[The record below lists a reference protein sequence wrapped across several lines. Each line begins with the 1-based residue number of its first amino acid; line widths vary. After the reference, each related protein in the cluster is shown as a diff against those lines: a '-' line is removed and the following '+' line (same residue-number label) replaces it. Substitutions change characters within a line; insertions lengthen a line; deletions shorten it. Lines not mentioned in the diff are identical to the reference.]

1 MPPHGEG
8 PREATGEATVEGAP
22 LRRILVIANQ
32 RGLHARAAAMFVKTA
47 GAFDAE
53 VSVRKDDTQV
63 SGLSIMGLMMLAA
76 GPGCEIE
83 LIVNGP
89 EAEQAVE
96 AITGM
101 VVGKFDET

>member
-1 MPPHGEG
+1 MPPYGEQK
-8 PREATGEATVEGAP
+8 VEGAA
-22 LRRILVIANQ
+22 LRCTLVIANQ
-32 RGLHARAAAMFVKTA
+32 RGLHARAAAKFVKTV
-47 GAFDAE
+47 GAYDVE
-53 VSVRKDDTQV
+53 VTVRKDDTEV

-89 EAEQAVE
+89 EAAQAIE

>member
-1 MPPHGEG
+1 MPPQ
-8 PREATGEATVEGAP
+8 GEAGGEDKLDGTL
-22 LRRILVIANQ
+22 LRRTLVIANQ
-32 RGLHARAAAMFVKTA
+32 RGLHASAAAKFVKTV

-53 VSVRKDDTQV
+53 VSVRKDDTEV

-76 GPGCEIE
+76 GRGCEIE

-89 EAEQAVE
+89 EAAQAIE

-101 VVGKFDET
+101 VTGKFDES